1 MAGLMVR
8 DLSYMIRD
16 RRILSGI
23 SFDAGSPALIGLVG
37 PNGSGKTTLIR
48 CIDGIIRP
56 EGSILLD
63 ETDLSLLPRMEVAK
77 RVAYV
82 PQGIRNNSS
91 ATVFDAVLM
100 GRRPHLSW
108 SIGKKDEE
116 EVVRALELLGV
127 EDLAF
132 RQLRTLSGGERQ
144 RVMIARA
151 LAQESPL
158 LLLDEP
164 TSALDLRNAMEV
176 MELIHR
182 LTVDEGRLAIMAIH
196 DLSLAARYCT
206 GIIVLSGGTIAA
218 QGPPADVLTP
228 EVIAQVYGVDA
239 VIEHRGEIPYIF
251 PIRPVTKA

>member
-1 MAGLMVR
+1 MAALEVR
-8 DLSYMIRD
+8 DLSYAVRD

-23 SFDAGSPALIGLVG
+23 SFDARAPALIGLVG

-48 CIDGIIRP
+48 CIDGIIRS
-56 EGSILLD
+56 EGSIMLNGD
-63 ETDLSLLPRMEVAK
+63 DLSRLPRMEVAK

-82 PQGIRNNSS
+82 PQGFRNGSS
-91 ATVFDAVLM
+91 ATVFDMVLM

-108 SIGKKDEE
+108 SIGEKDEE
-116 EVVRALELLGV
+116 GVVRALELLGV

-132 RQLRTLSGGERQ
+132 RQVHTLSGGERQ

-176 MELIHR
+176 MELLHR
-182 LTVDEGRLAIMAIH
+182 LSLEGGRLAIVAIH

-218 QGPPADVLTP
+218 QGPPTDVLTP
-228 EVIAQVYGVDA
+228 EVIAKVYGVDA
-239 VIEHRGEIPYIF
+239 VIEHRDEIPYVF